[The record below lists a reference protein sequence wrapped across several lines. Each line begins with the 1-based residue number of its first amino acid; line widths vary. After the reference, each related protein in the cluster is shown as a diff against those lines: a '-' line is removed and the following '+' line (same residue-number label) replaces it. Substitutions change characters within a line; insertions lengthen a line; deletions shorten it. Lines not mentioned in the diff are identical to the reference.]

1 MKCTQTSLV
10 VQCLR
15 LYAFTA
21 GGMVRFLVG
30 ELRSLML
37 CSVDKKKTKTN
48 KLHRFFNGNYEL
60 ALGSSE
66 ILMISECVVLPRGK
80 VWKR

>member
-1 MKCTQTSLV
+1 MKCTWTSLV

-21 GGMVRFLVG
+21 GGTVRFLVV

-37 CSVDKKKTKTN
+37 CSVAKKKKKN
-48 KLHRFFNGNYEL
+48 KLHRFCYGNYEV

>member
-21 GGMVRFLVG
+21 GGTVRFLVG

-37 CSVDKKKTKTN
+37 CSVAKKKQKQTN
-48 KLHRFFNGNYEL
+48 CIGF
-60 ALGSSE
+60 
-66 ILMISECVVLPRGK
+66 LMGIMS
-80 VWKR
+80 